1 VHLFKQVFPVF
12 FVEKEK
18 EKEKEKKK
26 TGHSDVVLTLLNSVV
41 GLLFWT

>member
-1 VHLFKQVFPVF
+1 VHLLKQVFPVF
-12 FVEKEK
+12 FVEK

-26 TGHSDVVLTLLNSVV
+26 TGHSDVVLTLQNSVV

>member
-18 EKEKEKKK
+18 EKEKDRSLRRRPDAAEL
-26 TGHSDVVLTLLNSVV
+26 GS
-41 GLLFWT
+41 GLIILDIAT

>member
-12 FVEKEK
+12 FVEK